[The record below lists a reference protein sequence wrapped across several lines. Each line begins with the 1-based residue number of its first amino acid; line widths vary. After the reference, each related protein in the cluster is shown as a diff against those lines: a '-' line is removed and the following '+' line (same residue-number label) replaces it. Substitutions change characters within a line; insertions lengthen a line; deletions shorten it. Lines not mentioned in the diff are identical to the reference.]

1 MNIELIGIIA
11 GLVIGASW
19 SGATAAYLFF
29 TRSSRSARNQY
40 VIRLGQLLV
49 GVFAIGSFLLLT
61 RLWEQIGIVRRG
73 PSYYAS
79 LYAFVLS
86 SLCVIFFAVRAE
98 IRWRKSSG
106 LDRTSSSAD
115 NSQRALITRAGRR
128 KLASILILGLA
139 SLGFA
144 AALLARWPRPS
155 SLLLG
160 AGSWLC
166 WFAIFVLLTTA
177 RDRAYAVQL
186 QRFVL
191 VAFGCVEISM
201 LALFWKFRDT
211 SSAFASA
218 ALIAAVLLCVG
229 ATTALLIMRRM
240 MPRS

>member
-1 MNIELIGIIA
+1 MNIELIGITA
-11 GLVIGASW
+11 GLVLGMSW
-19 SGATAAYLFF
+19 SGATAAYLFL
-29 TRSSRSARNQY
+29 TRSSRKARNQY

-61 RLWEQIGIVRRG
+61 RLWEQIDIVRRSH
-73 PSYYAS
+73 SYYAS

-86 SLCVIFFAVRAE
+86 SACVVFLALRAE
-98 IRWRKSSG
+98 IRWRKASG
-106 LDRTSSSAD
+106 LDRTSTSLG
-115 NSQRALITRAGRR
+115 NSQRAPITRAGRR
-128 KLASILILGLA
+128 KLAGILGLGLA

-144 AALLARWPRPS
+144 VVLLERWPRPS

-211 SSAFASA
+211 SSAFSSA
-218 ALIAAVLLCVG
+218 ALIAALLLCVG
-229 ATTALLIMRRM
+229 ATTALLIMRRI

>member
-1 MNIELIGIIA
+1 MNIELIGITA
-11 GLVIGASW
+11 GLVLGVSW
-19 SGATAAYLFF
+19 SGATAAYLFV
-29 TRSSRSARNQY
+29 TRFSRRARNQF

-61 RLWEQIGIVRRG
+61 RLWEQIGIARRG
-73 PSYYAS
+73 PSHYAS

-86 SLCVIFFAVRAE
+86 SLCVIFFAARAE
-98 IRWRKSSG
+98 TRWRKSSG
-106 LDRTSSSAD
+106 LNRTRAPAD
-115 NSQRALITRAGRR
+115 NNQRSPITRAGRR
-128 KLASILILGLA
+128 KLASILMLGLA

-144 AALLARWPRPS
+144 VALLARWPRPS

-166 WFAIFVLLTTA
+166 WFAIFVLQTTA

-186 QRFVL
+186 QRFML
-191 VAFGCVEISM
+191 VAFGCVGISM

-211 SSAFASA
+211 SSAFAYA
-218 ALIAAVLLCVG
+218 ALIAAGLLCAG
-229 ATTALLIMRRM
+229 ATTALWIMRRM